1 MANPTEYIEI
11 SDFSPGIFSD
21 YHTSAIRAPNGAA
34 TVDGTY
40 RCCSDPSGAL
50 IPLPRAQAGRTHT
63 LPAGNSPDSWPANR
77 KIVYQLD
84 ATIQA
89 PIPPTNNSWQ
99 ANSPTLTADNN
110 YIIHVIY
117 GFWRAV
123 FDDAISSGLGYHYYQ
138 LGRSYMYWLGVA
150 QTTRDFFFESTN
162 PNSRSAAN
170 TFPRDLPGASL
181 QLIRA
186 TQSATVDIEN
196 IAVNLTG
203 ISSGSWNHGGSL
215 AAIDAGEANMTS
227 ADTDFAG
234 GYYTT
239 SPSRVANGNVH
250 LQGALFHYPD
260 PATPGFASYWVN
272 GVSTLNYLKP
282 VAPTLLISHQD
293 RTVVVERY
301 SSSFG
306 NNATVGRD
314 VVFYTGVNDPKQL
327 FATSRPFRTE
337 FGSEN
342 TSGIGVIA
350 SISSDRLLI
359 IKHAGGGYLVTGDL
373 NNPTITRLPF
383 IESTYN
389 VSSYPALT
397 PMGLVYGTRNGVFV
411 WSGGESTEKLSNQIE
426 GHFWDVTKVNGSN
439 SGSTKYGQ
447 SSGRFT
453 WWHPWVMVPNN
464 FMFDSRT
471 NAWWRLD
478 QVIASTDT
486 TNNPNR
492 YFDAPFS
499 TYVVNPANGQLHA
512 FPRLLTTFYPTIDY
526 VFTPELLAGTYAWK
540 SQPLV
545 ETRSRKR
552 SFQELV
558 LNVSGPVGQSCT
570 VLVTLSGY
578 DETGEAVASVTETF
592 TFTGR
597 SNPAVLKKNLRTNF
611 VAMNVQISIAASN
624 TSSGHAPKIH
634 SIAIGTNERMRNT
647 VQS

>member
-21 YHTSAIRAPNGAA
+21 YHFSAIRAQNGAA
-34 TVDGTY
+34 TVDGTF

-50 IPLPRAQAGRTHT
+50 VPLPRAIPGRTHT
-63 LPAGNSPDSWPANR
+63 LPAGNSPDSWPDFR

-89 PIPPTNNSWQ
+89 PIPPVNNAWQ
-99 ANSPTLTADNN
+99 ANGPRLTADDN

-123 FDDAISSGLGYHYYQ
+123 FDDGISSGLGYHFYH

-150 QTTRDFFFESTN
+150 QATRDFFFESTN
-162 PNSRSAAN
+162 PGSRSAAN

-186 TQSATVDIEN
+186 TQSATPDIEN

-203 ISSGSWNHGGSL
+203 ISSGRWDHGGSL
-215 AAIDAGEANMTS
+215 AAIDPGEANMTT

-250 LQGALFHYPD
+250 QQGALFHYPD
-260 PATPGFASYWVN
+260 PATPGFATYWVN
-272 GVSTLNYLKP
+272 GVSTFNYSHP
-282 VAPTLLISHQD
+282 TAPTLLITHQD

-301 SSSFG
+301 YSVFG
-306 NNATVGRD
+306 TNATVGRD

-327 FATSRPFRTE
+327 FTTSRPFRTE

-359 IKHAGGGYLVTGDL
+359 VKHAGGGYLVTGDL

-411 WSGGESTEKLSNQIE
+411 WAGGETTEKLSNQID
-426 GHFWDVTKVNGSN
+426 GHFWDVTKVNGGS

-464 FMFDSRT
+464 YMLDSRT
-471 NAWWRLD
+471 RAWWRLD
-478 QVIASTDT
+478 RVIASTDT

-499 TYVVNPANGQLHA
+499 TYVVNPANGYLHA
-512 FPRLLTTFYPTIDY
+512 FPRLLTTFNPTIDY
-526 VFTPELLAGTYAWK
+526 VFAPEFLADTYAWK

-545 ETRSRKR
+545 ETRRRKR
-552 SFQELV
+552 SFQEVV
-558 LNVSGPVGQSCT
+558 LSVSGPVGDNCT

-578 DETGEAVASVTETF
+578 DEGGNVLAPVTETF
-592 TFTGR
+592 NFTGTAY
-597 SNPAVLKKNLRTNF
+597 PALLKQNLKTNF
-611 VAMNVQISIAASN
+611 VAMNVQISIVTAN
-624 TSSGHAPKIH
+624 NNSGAGPKIH
-634 SIAIGTNERMRNT
+634 SIAIGTSERMQNR